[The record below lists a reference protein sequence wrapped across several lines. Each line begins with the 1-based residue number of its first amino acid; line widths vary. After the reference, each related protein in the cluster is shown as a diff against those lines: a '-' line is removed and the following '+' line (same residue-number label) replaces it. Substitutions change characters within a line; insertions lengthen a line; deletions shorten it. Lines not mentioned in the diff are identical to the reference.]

1 MHLLV
6 GSKAWRFMKR
16 HIFRILS
23 VQLSEMH
30 VNSHPTYLMAVY
42 SVLLLGA
49 GT

>member
-1 MHLLV
+1 
-6 GSKAWRFMKR
+6 MKR
-16 HIFRILS
+16 HIFRILP

-30 VNSHPTYLMAVY
+30 VNNHPPYLMVVY